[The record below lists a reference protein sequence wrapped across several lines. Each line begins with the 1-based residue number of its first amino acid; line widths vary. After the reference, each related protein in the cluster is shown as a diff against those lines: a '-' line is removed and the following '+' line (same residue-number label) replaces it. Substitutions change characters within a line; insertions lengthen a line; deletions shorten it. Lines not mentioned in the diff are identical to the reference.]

1 MGSLSSQIVAR
12 EIASMKEVEEAL
24 ARQVLY
30 GADLVTNLLE
40 VIGPGQEAA
49 LGYVLAEHYG
59 LRPWPSGPLP
69 QAAPELCAKVPTE
82 LATRHVFAVIGAD
95 AGRVLVATLE
105 PLPDDVK
112 AALEEATAAE
122 IVEHA
127 VPSIRIRQALARD
140 HAAPLERRFTRLLAR
155 LDSRPDPAPS
165 TVPPPAE
172 GAPVVDVPRFPRAFT
187 TELAAVTAAL
197 PRPPSAPP
205 PARLLRWVRS
215 ARPALAKG
223 TRRRGPFTA
232 GDAEEAFDA
241 ATSPEDVLST
251 VFDFTRQFFA
261 FTALFVVHGDLAE
274 GRDAWGPGATRE
286 EVAGVGVPL
295 DLQSCLSLARNRGNA
310 LALTLDPHGLDA
322 AIAKDLRRP
331 VTASVV
337 VLPLTVRSRTVALL
351 WGDDGT
357 TDLELADVGD
367 AWAIVS
373 LGAQA
378 LGRIARARR
387 RQAQQGASPQAPP
400 ATRRQTLSGF
410 AVPHAPAPAD
420 NPRERQAEALAR
432 ALAAEPSKLE
442 SAPPPSGDLPPRR
455 TTEAFAARPATV
467 PPPAPAPQVDSAPTA
482 GDDTHAPEAPP
493 AVIPEAPP
501 SDPAPPAS
509 DGSPIIETTEAVED
523 DLLRAALEDLEPPSA
538 RVDEDSSSRSRVS
551 YQAPAAPPTMRAPV
565 SSLPSVIVALGS
577 REEEAVE
584 RLLSSPTDD
593 SALSDVLRLGVTA
606 IPSLLA
612 RLPGPLSAS
621 RADLMTGK
629 ARASAASPILQ
640 ALVAMR
646 RGALPFLVVQSA
658 NVDAGTRFY
667 ATVALGELPYPET
680 ATALLARL
688 FDPDDDVRRAAT
700 TACRALRGSA
710 DTFQLV
716 TKGLMKTLE
725 SNLERAQRRAQA
737 ADALGAIAAPDA
749 ALALI
754 AMLAHSEAR
763 VVAACLDA
771 LRRLTC
777 QDFGD
782 DQAAWQVW
790 WRRHGAEDRALWLI
804 DSLTHR
810 SPELR
815 ERAAL
820 ELAPLV
826 PFELDALSSLGE
838 AARASVQAKV
848 RAHWEAH
855 RGGEPRAH
863 RSTS

>member
-40 VIGPGQEAA
+40 VIGAEKEAA
-49 LGYVLAEHYG
+49 LAYVLAEHYG

-69 QAAPELCAKVPTE
+69 EAPRELREKVSAE
-82 LATRHVFAVIGAD
+82 LATRHLFAVIGTEP
-95 AGRVLVATLE
+95 GKLLVATLE
-105 PLPDDVK
+105 PLPEDVK
-112 AALEEATAAE
+112 AALEEATSTE

-140 HAAPLERRFTRLLAR
+140 HGVPLERRFTRLLAR
-155 LDSRPDPAPS
+155 LDARPDPAPS
-165 TVPPPAE
+165 TVPPPDA
-172 GAPVVDVPRFPRAFT
+172 GAAPVDVPRFPRAFT
-187 TELAAVTAAL
+187 TELATVTTDELHA
-197 PRPPSAPP
+197 PSAPP

-215 ARPALAKG
+215 ARPATAKG
-223 TRRRGPFTA
+223 KRRRGPFTA

-241 ATSPEDVLST
+241 ATSPEDVLGT
-251 VFDFTRQFFA
+251 VFDFARQFFA

-286 EVAGVGVPL
+286 EVAGIGVPL
-295 DLQSCLSLARNRGNA
+295 DLPSCLSLARNRGNA
-310 LALTLDPHGLDA
+310 LGVTLDPHGLDA
-322 AIAKDLRRP
+322 AIAKDLKRP

-337 VLPLTVRSRTVALL
+337 VLPLTVKSRTVALL

-357 TDLELADVGD
+357 TDLELSDVGD
-367 AWAIVS
+367 AWAIVA

-387 RQAQQGASPQAPP
+387 KKAQSGAA
-400 ATRRQTLSGF
+400 
-410 AVPHAPAPAD
+410 APAPDSTRPPRRTTLAGFAAVQEPRPQD
-420 NPRERQAEALAR
+420 SPREKQAEALAR
-432 ALAAEPSKLE
+432 ALGVETTKPTPAPVNAPSPSPPAAEPL
-442 SAPPPSGDLPPRR
+442 ARR
-455 TTEAFAARPATV
+455 TTETFSVKPATL
-467 PPPAPAPQVDSAPTA
+467 PPPAPAPPPEPSPDSAPR
-482 GDDTHAPEAPP
+482 
-493 AVIPEAPP
+493 
-501 SDPAPPAS
+501 S
-509 DGSPIIETTEAVED
+509 DGTPIIETREAVED
-523 DLLRAALEDLEPPSA
+523 DLLRAALEDLEPTSGL
-538 RVDEDSSSRSRVS
+538 VDEGSSPMSRAS
-551 YQAPAAPPTMRAPV
+551 YQAPAPPPTTRAPV
-565 SSLPSVIVALGS
+565 GTLPSVIVALGS
-577 REEEAVE
+577 SEEQVVD
-584 RLLSSPTDD
+584 RLLSAADQE
-593 SALSDVLRLGVTA
+593 SAMSDVLRLGVTV

-629 ARASAASPILQ
+629 VKASAASPILQ
-640 ALVAMR
+640 ALIAMR
-646 RGALPFLVVQSA
+646 RTALPFVVVQSA

-667 ATVALGELPYPET
+667 ATLALGELPYPET

-700 TACRALRGSA
+700 TACRALRGST

-716 TKGLMKTLE
+716 TKGLLKTLE

-737 ADALGAIAAPDA
+737 ADALGAIAAADA

-754 AMLAHSEAR
+754 AMLAHSEPR
-763 VVAACLDA
+763 VVAACIDA

-790 WRRHGAEDRALWLI
+790 WKRHGSEDRALWLI

-815 ERAAL
+815 ERAAM

-826 PFELDALSSLGE
+826 PFELEPLASLGE
-838 AARASVQAKV
+838 AGRASLQAKV
-848 RAHWEAH
+848 RAHWEEH

-863 RSTS
+863 RNMS